1 MKKSIFLFF
10 AAILCATNAWAW
22 CGNSF
27 ITVNGLWCTGS
38 NSYVH
43 DGGKFHGKDLG
54 TLTTLELG
62 GEFQVWPSSTTAGT
76 LCYKIDDGTENSIS
90 LPKTGTEGNNSKHSG
105 SGAVDL
111 SGLAGGSHSI
121 AVWFKHG
128 SDTDNNSGSNFVA
141 TFTIAAATPDPEPE
155 PEPIADVTVHFINS
169 VEWAAV
175 ACHHWVDGGS
185 GTSWPGDV
193 LSKTD
198 EIAGYDVYTATF
210 TGAHTSCIFNNNNKG
225 NQTGDLTVE
234 DGKYYEVNTNT
245 WYADKAAAEAALAT
259 PIPDETVYL
268 INTGNW
274 SKAMIHTWNGVGGT
288 AWPGVEMTLT
298 GETIEG
304 YAVYSYTAKQGGQA
318 NLLFQESENVN
329 KTGDLTWEAGK
340 YYAPSKNEWY
350 ADAAAA
356 EAALATPDVI
366 TYVLMGVGRDWTTGI
381 ALTKNET
388 AEYEEYVLLGQEIA
402 EGDAVKVVTLTN
414 GVATAWCGNVDE
426 FSVAHTSDDNGNIV
440 LAPGKYDFYFKVNDP
455 ATADDDIIYIG
466 GEAYPTTATVTVADP
481 IGSMSTYTG
490 VEYDESAETWSK
502 VYNIGEEVTISVNTV
517 GEGWVFAYWTVGEE
531 KIFTEEYTFTVAE
544 DVTVTATYAMAMD
557 VTFDNLVLDAETGIV
572 TAGPDA
578 LYGIELT
585 LGIDMVNDHPKGFG
599 LVEGSSISL
608 GGNEL
613 ELVTGYFT
621 AIDVNAPSAEA
632 VVMAVYEEMLMA
644 FVCSMTAAPAP
655 AYNVVVENATLT
667 DNLEE
672 SGFFF
677 MDGTWSDG
685 ETIYPVKAEIPGFD
699 ATVASATY
707 RVTVTVG
714 GQGDEP
720 WLGFGEGEATVTVNE
735 SVVTLTVSVQN
746 EGFKADVTISG
757 TLPKPQVPTALGNID
772 SSVAPV
778 KMINNGQLVIINNGV
793 QYNAQGAVVK

>member
-128 SDTDNNSGSNFVA
+128 SDIDNNGGSNFVA
-141 TFTIAAATPDPEPE
+141 TFTIAAATPDPDPDPEPE
-155 PEPIADVTVHFINS
+155 PEPVADVTVHFINS

-175 ACHHWVDGGS
+175 ACHHWVAGGS

-210 TGAHTSCIFNNNNKG
+210 TGEHTSCIFNNNNNGK
-225 NQTGDLTVE
+225 QTGDLIVE

-274 SKAMIHTWNGVGGT
+274 SKAMIYTWNGVGGT
-288 AWPGVEMTLT
+288 AWPGVEMTPT

-318 NLLFQESENVN
+318 NLLFQESADVN

-340 YYAPSKNEWY
+340 YYAPSKNKWY
-350 ADAAAA
+350 DTKEAAA
-356 EAALATPDVI
+356 EALAAPVVDVYTVVGSSTELGLEWNPAKEANDMEKQDDGSYKKVYNNVELTANVEWKIAKNDDWWDGPSFNNQNNTLPIAKSGIYNVTFVLSADLATATAEAELLEETNAVADCYI
-366 TYVLMGVGRDWTTGI
+366 SGNA
-381 ALTKNET
+381 ALTGGAGWAGNEFQM
-388 AEYEEYVLLGQEIA
+388 EYTEATETYSYTFTGLAAATSYEL
-402 EGDAVKVVTLTN
+402 KVVLG
-414 GVATAWCGNVDE
+414 GVWYGFAELV
-426 FSVAHTSDDNGNIV
+426 
-440 LAPGKYDFYFKVNDP
+440 DP
-455 ATADDDIIYIG
+455 APANVSEGTDNSIAFKMAAAGDVVVTYNV
-466 GEAYPTTATVTVADP
+466 EAGITLSGNFAEPVTYVTVADA
-481 IGSMSTYTG
+481 TVTTG
-490 VEYDESAETWSK
+490 QWSIDLAGTW
-502 VYNIGEEVTISVNTV
+502 EERTVTIKL
-517 GEGWVFAYWTVGEE
+517 WQ
-531 KIFTEEYTFTVAE
+531 
-544 DVTVTATYAMAMD
+544 
-557 VTFDNLVLDAETGIV
+557 DNV
-572 TAGPDA
+572 
-578 LYGIELT
+578 
-585 LGIDMVNDHPKGFG
+585 
-599 LVEGSSISL
+599 
-608 GGNEL
+608 
-613 ELVTGYFT
+613 
-621 AIDVNAPSAEA
+621 
-632 VVMAVYEEMLMA
+632 
-644 FVCSMTAAPAP
+644 
-655 AYNVVVENATLT
+655 
-667 DNLEE
+667 
-672 SGFFF
+672 
-677 MDGTWSDG
+677 
-685 ETIYPVKAEIPGFD
+685 
-699 ATVASATY
+699 
-707 RVTVTVG
+707 
-714 GQGDEP
+714 Q
-720 WLGFGEGEATVTVNE
+720 GFGEYAANADTGYTCQLGNPYAELTPTTAGVYADNGDGTFTFTATMTDAEGGIYNISVT
-735 SVVTLTVSVQN
+735 
-746 EGFKADVTISG
+746 GAIPADE
-757 TLPKPQVPTALGNID
+757 PEVPTALDNVTTT
-772 SSVAPV
+772 VAPV
-778 KMINNGQLVIINNGV
+778 KAIVNGQLVIVKDGV
-793 QYNAQGAVVK
+793 KYNAQGAVVK